1 MMTSAIG
8 MNNRL
13 EVEVLSESPDEG
25 NLTPTRQGRR
35 LEITSPTDLV
45 NLRKPERNQARPP
58 ARGRLV
64 EVIGVWPSRT
74 QVKRRK
80 ASRMGKPARS
90 GKTQYSSAI
99 RGVVATG
106 WSRSL
111 LFLPKAVCRAPRK
124 R

>member
-1 MMTSAIG
+1 

-13 EVEVLSESPDEG
+13 EVEILTQSPDEG

-35 LEITSPTDLV
+35 LEITSPPDLV
-45 NLRKPERNQARPP
+45 NSGKPERTKRPP

-80 ASRMGKPARS
+80 ASRMGKPAPS

-111 LFLPKAVCRAPRK
+111 LFLPKAVCRVPRK